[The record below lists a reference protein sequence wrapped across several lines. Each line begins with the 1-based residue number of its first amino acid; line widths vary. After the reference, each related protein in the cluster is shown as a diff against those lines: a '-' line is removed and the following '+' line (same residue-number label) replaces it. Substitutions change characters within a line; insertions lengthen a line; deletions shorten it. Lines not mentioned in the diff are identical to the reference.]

1 MFDAL
6 IRQSLRHRLLVL
18 VLAGLL
24 LVLGAPLMQQMPVD
38 VLPDLDRP
46 TVTILTEAG
55 GLAPPEVERLISQP
69 VEAALAGL
77 PGLVRLRSVSGIG
90 LSVVTAEFG
99 FGSDLWRNR
108 QQITERLALLGD
120 RLPSGATP
128 HLGPV
133 ASLMG
138 EILLV
143 ALPVETPAAAMTVR
157 EHADA
162 VLRPQLLTVP
172 GIAQVIPIGGAVRQ
186 WRVEPDLARLAEL
199 GLPLQAL
206 ADALQDMG
214 MPASAGFLERAG
226 QEWLLRQSSVADP
239 AALAELA
246 VGLHEGQPVRLG
258 QVARIVE
265 AAAPT
270 RGDAGFAAG
279 PAVILAVQKQPGADT
294 LALTGEIESLLAGLA
309 ARRPA
314 GMGAPVVLFRQA
326 DFIRQ
331 AVGNVAEALRDGAII
346 VAILLYLFLVN
357 FRTTAISLTAIPLS
371 LVAAALVFAAFD
383 LGINTMTL
391 GGLAIAIGELVD
403 DAVVDVENVLRRLRE
418 NALAAAPRPALG
430 VIAEASVEVRS
441 GVVYATLIVVLAFVP
456 LFALPGLEGRLFV
469 PLGVAYV
476 IAILASLLVAVTVT
490 PVLCA
495 LLLPRMPQL
504 TRGDSRLVQ
513 VLKRWQRHWLDRAFR
528 HDGAIIAS
536 ATGLVGLVLLSTVA
550 LPRAFL
556 PAFNE
561 PTLTITLEL
570 MPGTALSES
579 ARVGQLAEAL
589 VQSVP
594 GVLHVGRRTGRAEL
608 DEHANGAWISELEV
622 AVDPAADRERLRA
635 ALRARLAQLPVT
647 ISIGAPI
654 GHRIDH
660 MLSGVRAPIVVKLY
674 GEDLDRLR
682 ALALGLQAELSGIPG
697 IADLALERQVRVPEL
712 LLEPD
717 PQMLAEVGLS
727 PTVVQQQL
735 RQLLDGAP
743 VAQRIEGDRRQIVLL
758 RLADADR
765 DPARLM
771 QLPIITPVGPVPLS
785 RLVRVS
791 ASTGPNQIVREQGR
805 RRIVLAASAEAGRLP
820 DVAEAVAAVVESHA
834 LPAGYRA
841 VLEGQHLAGQ
851 EARRQ
856 MLFLG
861 LLSLALIYLV
871 LRQRYRS
878 SVLALIVM
886 AAIPLALTGSVLGL
900 WLAGAPLSL
909 PALVGAVTLAGIATR
924 NSILKLSHYLN
935 LCSREGLAMDL
946 ELVRRGSEER
956 LTPVLMTAGVTALA
970 LTPLLLS
977 ADAPGKEML
986 HPVAVVIFGGLL
998 SATLL
1003 DTLLTPLLFW
1013 RFGRGA
1019 AGRLLAGGQGD
1030 ETW

>member
-1 MFDAL
+1 VFDAL
-6 IRQSLRHRLLVL
+6 IRQSLRHRMLVL

-24 LVLGAPLMQQMPVD
+24 LVLGAPVMRQMPVD

-69 VEAALAGL
+69 VEATLAGM

-90 LSVVTAEFG
+90 LSVVTVEFD
-99 FGSDLWRNR
+99 FGTDLWRNR
-108 QQITERLALLGD
+108 QQITERLALLD
-120 RLPSGATP
+120 AQLPPGARP

-138 EILLV
+138 EILLI
-143 ALPVETPAAAMTVR
+143 ALPVEAADAAMTVR
-157 EHADA
+157 EHADW

-172 GIAQVIPIGGAVRQ
+172 GVAQVIPIGGAVRQ
-186 WRVEPDLARLAEL
+186 WRVEPDLARLADL
-199 GLPLQAL
+199 GLSLEAIAAAL
-206 ADALQDMG
+206 RG
-214 MPASAGFLERAG
+214 VGVPASAGFLERAG
-226 QEWLLRQSSVADP
+226 QEWLLRQSTVADP

-279 PAVILAVQKQPGADT
+279 PAVILAVQKQPGSDT
-294 LALTGEIESLLAGLA
+294 LALTAEIEALLDGLA
-309 ARRPA
+309 QRRPA
-314 GMGAPVVLFRQA
+314 GMGVPFVLFRQA
-326 DFIRQ
+326 DFIEQ

-357 FRTTAISLTAIPLS
+357 FRTTLISLTAIPLS

-403 DAVVDVENVLRRLRE
+403 DAVVDVENVLRRLRQ
-418 NALAAAPRPALG
+418 NALSALPRPVLG

-504 TRGDSRLVQ
+504 THGDSRLVRT
-513 VLKRWQRHWLDRAFR
+513 LKLAQRRWLDRAFR
-528 HDGAIIAS
+528 HDGAILGAVAALVAAVLAS
-536 ATGLVGLVLLSTVA
+536 TAG

-556 PAFNE
+556 PSFNE

-579 ARVGQLAEAL
+579 ARVGRLAETLAR
-589 VQSVP
+589 SVP
-594 GVLHVGRRTGRAEL
+594 DVVQVGRRTGRAEL

-622 AVDPAADRERLRA
+622 LIDAKADRATLRRE
-635 ALRARLAQLPVT
+635 LRARLSQLPVA

-682 ALALGLQAELSGIPG
+682 ALALGLQAELAGIPG
-697 IADLALERQVRVPEL
+697 IADLALERQVRVPQL
-712 LLEPD
+712 LLEPE
-717 PQMLAEVGLS
+717 PIALAEAGLS
-727 PTVVQQQL
+727 PAALQQDLQ
-735 RQLLDGAP
+735 RLLDGEP
-743 VAQRIEGDRRQIVLL
+743 VAERLDGERRQRVLL

-765 DPARLM
+765 DPQRLL
-771 QLPIITPVGPVPLS
+771 QQPITTPIGAVPLS
-785 RLVRVS
+785 RLVRVVE
-791 ASTGPNQIVREQGR
+791 ATGPNQIVREQGR
-805 RRIVLAASAEAGRLP
+805 RRIVLTAGADAGRLP
-820 DVAEAVAAVVESHA
+820 QVAEAVAMLVAAHP
-834 LPAGYRA
+834 LPTGYRA

-861 LLSLALIYLV
+861 LLSLTLIYLV

-886 AAIPLALTGSVLGL
+886 ASIPLALTGSVLGL

-935 LCSREGLAMDL
+935 LRGREGLALDL
-946 ELVRRGSEER
+946 DLVRRGSEER

-970 LTPLLLS
+970 LTPLLVS
-977 ADAPGKEML
+977 AETPGKEML
-986 HPVAVVIFGGLL
+986 YPVAVVIFGGLI

-1013 RFGRGA
+1013 RYGRRA
-1019 AGRLLAGGQGD
+1019 AEQLLASGQGD

>member
-6 IRQSLRHRLLVL
+6 IRQSLRHRGLVL

-24 LVLGAPLMQQMPVD
+24 LVLGAPVMRQMPVD

-69 VEAALAGL
+69 VEATLAGM
-77 PGLVRLRSVSGIG
+77 PGLLRLRSVSGIG
-90 LSVVTAEFG
+90 LSVVTVEFD
-99 FGSDLWRNR
+99 FGTDLWRNR

-120 RLPSGATP
+120 QLPPGAKP

-138 EILLV
+138 EILLI
-143 ALPVETPAAAMTVR
+143 ALPVEPGAEMTVR
-157 EHADA
+157 EHADW

-172 GIAQVIPIGGAVRQ
+172 GVAQVIPIGGAVRQ
-186 WRVEPDLARLAEL
+186 WRIEPDLARLAEL

-206 ADALQDMG
+206 AEALQGIG

-226 QEWLLRQSSVADP
+226 QEWLLRQSTIADP
-239 AALAELA
+239 ALLAELA
-246 VGLHEGQPVRLG
+246 VGMHEGQPLRLG
-258 QVARIVE
+258 QVARVVE
-265 AAAPT
+265 APAPT

-279 PAVILAVQKQPGADT
+279 PAVILAVQKQPGTDT
-294 LALTGEIESLLAGLA
+294 LALSAEIESLLGGLSL
-309 ARRPA
+309 RRPA

-326 DFIRQ
+326 DFIEQ

-403 DAVVDVENVLRRLRE
+403 DAVVDVENVLRRLRQ
-418 NALAAAPRPALG
+418 NALAALPRPVLG

-504 TRGDSRLVQ
+504 TDGDSRLVRL
-513 VLKRWQRHWLDRAFR
+513 LKRGQRRWLDRAFA
-528 HDGAIIAS
+528 HDGRIIGLA
-536 ATGLVGLVLLSTVA
+536 AALVGLVLASSVA

-579 ARVGQLAEAL
+579 ARVGRLAETL

-622 AVDPAADRERLRA
+622 AIAPDADRSRLRA
-635 ALRARLAQLPVT
+635 DLRAVLAQLPLA

-697 IADLALERQVRVPEL
+697 IADLALERQVRVPQL
-712 LLEPD
+712 HLEPD
-717 PQMLAEVGLS
+717 TLALAEVGLS
-727 PTVVQQQL
+727 PSDLQRDLQ
-735 RQLLDGAP
+735 RLLDGEA
-743 VAQRIEGDRRQIVLL
+743 VAERLDGERRQVVLL
-758 RLADADR
+758 RLAEAER
-765 DPARLM
+765 DPAQLLS
-771 QLPIITPVGPVPLS
+771 LPITTPAGAVPLS
-785 RLVRVS
+785 RLVRVVES
-791 ASTGPNQIVREQGR
+791 NGPNQIVREQGR
-805 RRIVLAASAEAGRLP
+805 RRIVLAAGAEAGQLP
-820 DVAEAVAAVVESHA
+820 AVADAVAAAVA
-834 LPAGYRA
+834 AYPLPPGYRA

-851 EARRQ
+851 AARQQ

-861 LLSLALIYLV
+861 LLSLSLIYLV

-886 AAIPLALTGSVLGL
+886 ASIPLALTGSVLAL

-935 LCSREGLAMDL
+935 LCSREGLALDL
-946 ELVRRGSEER
+946 AMVRRGSEER

-977 ADAPGKEML
+977 AEAPGKEML
-986 HPVAVVIFGGLL
+986 YPVAVVIFGGLI

-1013 RFGRGA
+1013 RYGRHAAERLLA
-1019 AGRLLAGGQGD
+1019 AGRGD